1 MYKNQIISHKSVN
14 MVLFMLTIWL
24 IAQVIEIYDRGK
36 CTNLTIVNM
45 DVTKLVQ
52 ECVSLVTYAEA
63 S

>member
-1 MYKNQIISHKSVN
+1 

-52 ECVSLVTYAEA
+52 ECVSLVTYAGA